1 MKKLFVLIAL
11 VYLFVPL
18 SFSSAQEK
26 DQTETSDI
34 KSVDLSSAEVK
45 PAENTP
51 EKETF
56 IEKDKPPVEKT
67 QAEKT
72 PEKSKEKISEEENK
86 KEEKTKDKAS
96 ANKSVSDETEEEEP
110 EHFVLNINFF
120 VRLVIVIAI
129 LIILALLIR
138 LVWFL
143 FRKLNE
149 KIEKS
154 ADEKIKPLVIRKLK
168 VLTTKQILGI
178 IEFFLRIIKYVIAF
192 FQIFLTLPVIFSLF
206 SATRKF
212 AMSIFDYILNTL
224 KDFGI
229 SIGKYIPK
237 LITIIII
244 ILITHYLLR
253 GIKFFVTHIE
263 RGRVAIPGFYPE
275 WAQPTYKILRVL
287 LWAFSFAL
295 MYPYLPGA
303 DSKAFQGVSVF
314 IGIIF
319 SIGSTSAIGN
329 LIAGLVI
336 TYMRPFKI
344 GDRVQIKEITGFVVE
359 KNLMVVRIKTHK
371 NEYVTFPN
379 VIILGSNIINY
390 NTSSDEDE
398 EGLILYTEITYAYSV
413 PWETIHELLINAAL
427 ETDYVQKRP
436 KPFVLQTKLDDFY
449 TRYQINCYTK
459 EVDKVPLI
467 YSLLYQNIQNGFREA
482 KLDMTAPHFGIIT
495 TRKE

>member
-1 MKKLFVLIAL
+1 MKKLFILIAL
-11 VYLFVPL
+11 VYLLLPL
-18 SFSSAQEK
+18 SFSSAQEN
-26 DQTETSDI
+26 DQTETSEVTTADV
-34 KSVDLSSAEVK
+34 KPAEVK
-45 PAENTP
+45 PAENIS
-51 EKETF
+51 ERETSV
-56 IEKDKPPVEKT
+56 EKPPVEKT
-67 QAEKT
+67 PEEK
-72 PEKSKEKISEEENK
+72 KAKEKVSSEENK
-86 KEEKTKDKAS
+86 KEQKAKDKAS
-96 ANKSVSDETEEEEP
+96 ANKSVSGDDEEEAP

-129 LIILALLIR
+129 IIILALLIR
-138 LVWFL
+138 LVWYL
-143 FRKLNE
+143 FKKLNN
-149 KIEKS
+149 KIVES
-154 ADEKIKPLVIRKLK
+154 ANVKIKPLVIKNLK

-178 IEFFLRIIKYVIAF
+178 IEFFLRIIKYVITVV
-192 FQIFLTLPVIFSLF
+192 QILLTLPVIFSLF

-244 ILITHYLLR
+244 IFITHYLLR
-253 GIKFFVTHIE
+253 GIKFVVTQIE
-263 RGRVAIPGFYPE
+263 RGKVVIPGFYPE
-275 WAQPTYKILRVL
+275 WAQPTYKLLRVL

-379 VIILGSNIINY
+379 VMILGSNIINY
-390 NTSSDEDE
+390 NTSCDEDE
-398 EGLILYTEITYAYSV
+398 DGLILYTEVTYAYSV
-413 PWETIHELLINAAL
+413 PWETIHEILIKAAL
-427 ETDYVQKRP
+427 ETDYVLKRP

-459 EVDKVPLI
+459 EVSKVPLI
-467 YSLLYQNIQNGFREA
+467 YSLLYQNIQNEFMEA